1 MELTMAKGGAK
12 PAVSVK
18 PVKTFADVVNTD
30 VKNYTSSK
38 GVNIPL
44 RAVSQFLIDAM
55 RSSRVQVPVPTYEAD
70 VFGGDKEILEL
81 DEEIAKAQGR
91 EEEWKE
97 YLKDV
102 EQETRVFGIQF
113 NTMIVSEGVDLDA
126 PGLESDWQKKC
137 DRFKIKIP
145 EDPIDRKVFYI
156 NTELL
161 GTFDEMGDLM
171 TAIFAASK
179 FSKEVIAK
187 MKGTFR
193 SAMEGKKDIGMAPET
208 VGVADQ

>member
-18 PVKTFADVVNTD
+18 PPKTFADVENTD
-30 VKNYTSSK
+30 LKVYTSTK
-38 GVNIPL
+38 GVKIPL
-44 RAVSQFLIDAM
+44 RAVSQFKIDAM
-55 RSSRVQVPVPTYEAD
+55 RSSREEVPVPTYEAD
-70 VFGGDKEILEL
+70 VFGGDKETLEL
-81 DEEIAKAQGR
+81 DAEIAKSQGR
-91 EEEWKE
+91 EKEWKE
-97 YLKDV
+97 YLAAV
-102 EQETRVFGIQF
+102 EQETRVFGILF
-113 NTMIVSEGVDLDA
+113 NTMVVSEGVDLDA
-126 PGLESDWQKKC
+126 PGPDSDWQRSC
-137 DRFKIKIP
+137 DKYKLKIP

-161 GTFDEMGDLM
+161 GAFEEMGDLM

-179 FSKEVIAK
+179 FSQEVIAK

-193 SAMEGKKDIGMAPET
+193 SAVERKKDPGLAPET